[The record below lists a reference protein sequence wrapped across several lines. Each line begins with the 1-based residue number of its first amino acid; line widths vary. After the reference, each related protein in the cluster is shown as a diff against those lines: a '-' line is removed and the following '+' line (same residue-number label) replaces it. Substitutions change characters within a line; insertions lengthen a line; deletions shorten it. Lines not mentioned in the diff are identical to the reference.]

1 MIALIGLL
9 ADFVSAIGGLV
20 MVALDALSVLFAF
33 AGGVVRLSFL
43 LRSLPYALSLPFPS
57 LPLRSFQYPLTLRMS
72 TR

>member
-20 MVALDALSVLFAF
+20 MVVLDALSVLFAF

-43 LRSLPYALSLPFPS
+43 SLLVALLPFPS
-57 LPLRSFQYPLTLRMS
+57 LSFRSVYFNIL
-72 TR
+72 